1 MSSMMRSPC
10 VYIYLPHIYLTD
22 QEGGY
27 TLYDTDASQY
37 IFIPYYGRYIVYW
50 RINEFKWCP
59 VARRLLCPPCIYTY
73 NNNSLPRK
81 KSSYHHR
88 LTHKKT
94 IFLFFFFFSGRAIV
108 NKTRRLMAFL
118 FSPFFLTLHTH
129 THTHATFPSSEMD
142 GATINCTIHCRPLWP
157 SEAEVFWLPPSS
169 PAGSACLSS
178 KGIVNSICRARE
190 REQLTAT
197 KWLDKWAS
205 KFARVLSS
213 HLAIIFSFSSSS
225 SPRLCRLSFL
235 SSCVDTI
242 FHPSAHTHTR
252 RQTHTHSFVLL
263 CWPFFFFLLL
273 ALSHL
278 YSPTPQ
284 SHSTWWRIANWPEE
298 SRWAIDPAPL
308 SLLESWWTINE
319 GNNRRV
325 QVLDHLSQGR

>member
-129 THTHATFPSSEMD
+129 THTRHISVVWNGRSDHQLYHSLPAIMAIRSRGLLAAAFLSR
-142 GATINCTIHCRPLWP
+142 GVG
-157 SEAEVFWLPPSS
+157 VFII
-169 PAGSACLSS
+169 
-178 KGIVNSICRARE
+178 KGNSQQHLQSQRE
-190 REQLTAT
+190 RAT
-197 KWLDKWAS
+197 HSNKVTGQMGQQV
-205 KFARVLSS
+205 RQSS
-213 HLAIIFSFSSSS
+213 LISSGNHFFFFFFFFSPTVSFIIPFF
-225 SPRLCRLSFL
+225 LCRHNFPPIS
-235 SSCVDTI
+235 T
-242 FHPSAHTHTR
+242 HTHT
-252 RQTHTHSFVLL
+252 QTDTHTLFCSFVLAV
-263 CWPFFFFLLL
+263 FFFSFVSFVTLILQ
-273 ALSHL
+273 HL
-278 YSPTPQ
+278 NRIRLDGGSQTGRK
-284 SHSTWWRIANWPEE
+284 SSGGRLIRRHCLFWRV
-298 SRWAIDPAPL
+298 DGL
-308 SLLESWWTINE
+308 
-319 GNNRRV
+319 
-325 QVLDHLSQGR
+325 